1 MRAARCAA
9 VSSSDEL
16 RGRVERGT
24 RAASRLRTVLIAV
37 GILTLNFAGVAALFL
52 YDDGFDPYDD
62 AVRGTNPMGSVG
74 VDFGQAIGPDGD
86 GCWPENSRDY
96 SGTVYCDLVS
106 IGGLHW
112 DTGDVKVVAGSPF
125 SIEMAMG
132 SGFMC
137 MIDEDRAPW
146 CWEWSSETQPRPA
159 RVPQDAQFDS
169 IRAGGGF
176 VCGQTTDFVTVV
188 CWTIGADRAEYRQA
202 NHRAD
207 DGSKWNIY
215 GVSDDPP
222 TFTGDPRG
230 FGPGGR
236 FHAFTGRKPNGDPS
250 IPGPWVT
257 ETVP

>member
-1 MRAARCAA
+1 MRTARSAA

-16 RGRVERGT
+16 HGRVEREA
-24 RAASRLRTVLIAV
+24 RPASRRRTVLIAA
-37 GILTLNFAGVAALFL
+37 GILALNVAGVALLLSPYGF
-52 YDDGFDPYDD
+52 DDGFDPYDD
-62 AVRGTNPMGSVG
+62 AARVG
-74 VDFGQAIGPDGD
+74 VSFGQRVGPDGD
-86 GCWPENSRDY
+86 TCWPENSRNR

-112 DTGDVKVVAGSPF
+112 DTGDVKVGDVQD
-125 SIEMAMG
+125 IAMG

-137 MIDEDRAPW
+137 MLDEDRAPW

-159 RVPQDAQFDS
+159 RVPQGAMFHWIS
-169 IRAGGGF
+169 AGSGF
-176 VCGQTTDFVTVV
+176 VCAHTADFVTVV

-207 DGSKWNIY
+207 DGSKWTIW

-222 TFTGDPRG
+222 TFTGYPRG

-236 FHAFTGRKPNGDPS
+236 FHAFTGRKLIRNPS